1 MPLITALIENEI
13 IMKLPQASPLSKGII
28 ESVLRPSDIDEK
40 KRRVDAYV
48 RELKGES
55 QPADNELTT
64 TPLLPGGI
72 EKHLDEDDD
81 ANVGLVFA
89 VVFGTIAM
97 VASIVLVVNRCM
109 QGKVKRPGGIYSTKA
124 GTKADKS
131 DGQILV

>member
-55 QPADNELTT
+55 
-64 TPLLPGGI
+64 
-72 EKHLDEDDD
+72 
-81 ANVGLVFA
+81 
-89 VVFGTIAM
+89 
-97 VASIVLVVNRCM
+97 
-109 QGKVKRPGGIYSTKA
+109 
-124 GTKADKS
+124 
-131 DGQILV
+131 